1 MRTRPAR
8 GFRCGGG
15 GHEVDGVR
23 PAAVFSFWFFK
34 TFGKGGLKMDAF
46 WGWAVAAACVLAWLT
61 HIFTCFAYS
70 MWGFLI
76 AGALFFP
83 VGILHGFYLW
93 FR

>member
-23 PAAVFSFWFFK
+23 PAVVFNFWFFK
-34 TFGKGGLKMDAF
+34 TFGKGGLKMDGF
-46 WGWAVAAACVLAWLT
+46 WGWAVAAACVL
-61 HIFTCFAYS
+61 
-70 MWGFLI
+70 

-93 FR
+93 F